1 MPLYMFDVDGTLR
14 WTTVPGQKYPLRSD
28 EWRLMP
34 NVAETLARIWLA
46 GPAPMIGICSNQSGV
61 GEGQLSRGLAKKL
74 ILDTVLAAFGHMP
87 DAIEIEMCI
96 CPEAKPCTRRKP
108 QPGLLLAI
116 LHRFRVS
123 PGDALYIGD
132 LSIDAEAALAAGVRF
147 IPAKDF
153 FASREGCARL
163 RR

>member
-1 MPLYMFDVDGTLR
+1 MALYMFDVDGTLR
-14 WTTVPGQKYPLRSD
+14 WTTVPGQRFPLRSD

-34 NVAETLARIWLA
+34 NVAETLARIWLD
-46 GPAPMIGICSNQSGV
+46 GPTPMIGICSNQSGV
-61 GEGQLSRGLAKKL
+61 GEGQLSRGLATKL
-74 ILDTVLAAFGHMP
+74 IQDTVVAAFGRMP

-116 LHRFRVS
+116 MRRFRVS
-123 PGDALYIGD
+123 PEDALYIGD
-132 LSIDAEAALAAGVRF
+132 LPIDAEAARAAGVRF
-147 IPAKDF
+147 IAAKDF
-153 FASREGCARL
+153 FIAREDCARL